1 MFVLIVISLTFAD
14 ISHFLCVFWKRDSKV
29 FFFFFQEPDSR
40 LWPYVYPSKYPEAQK
55 QLDEERWKEER
66 ERERDRDRD
75 RERDRERERDRKN
88 KEERPRPKDPLK
100 DEVKDVVEPRTSAAS
115 EEHRGISKDP
125 RAHMQFS
132 SALPQHQSYMPYM
145 HGYPYSQGY
154 DPNHP
159 GYRGMPSVMMQNY
172 PGKILVDCWDMKLHE
187 TTNIM
192 NFLFFLKRLAFL
204 IFR

>member
-1 MFVLIVISLTFAD
+1 MYSGKEILKS
-14 ISHFLCVFWKRDSKV
+14 

-75 RERDRERERDRKN
+75 RDRERERDRERDRKI
-88 KEERPRPKDPLK
+88 KEERSRHRDTPKEEGEDGI
-100 DEVKDVVEPRTSAAS
+100 EPRTSTAS
-115 EEHRGISKDP
+115 DEHRGISKDP

-154 DPNHP
+154 DPGHP

-172 PGKILVDCWDMKLHE
+172 PGKIVTD
-187 TTNIM
+187 
-192 NFLFFLKRLAFL
+192 
-204 IFR
+204 